1 MDAMAL
7 DGLGPKVEELRELKP
22 QRRDL
27 PMLLDMLSRH
37 DEAKRLVEKEQDYGA
52 AVTILEELPEELRDP
67 ELYPR
72 LRSIHERI
80 LKLESKIQQAR
91 QHGSLPEL
99 EASVSALLQMV
110 PHRPDLAR
118 LQDWITDHQRA
129 VKLFNSGRDDQT
141 TLELLE
147 RIPPDLR
154 DESLYQE
161 VQRKIRISQLEH
173 EIGQE
178 AAAGHFIG
186 LRKQLDQLAALAPGN
201 GLIQS
206 LAPAITINEE
216 ARQLAE
222 EKADWSAADT
232 LLKSL
237 PAGRRDKVLMRRVV
251 EHHERIKVL
260 IDKFSA
266 SFVDGSTAAL
276 QPTLLELSRMTA
288 PQAQSIQL
296 TQLAAQI
303 EPLANAWRR
312 AGRRT
317 TLTKPSNYMKS
328 SPNTC
333 AIQKHTSA

>member
-1 MDAMAL
+1 MAKPSFHFWSVAAPMPKPEDLAPSLRGLAYRNGMTIRAGLDFRHDMNRLIHELEAIRAISTGNRASPATPVSPAPSEADVLEIWRQKRASIEQIQAEVQELVAKHQDYARAATLLEAIPPRLRDENLFLSLCQRRDRVAELEREVRLAVDAMAL

-91 QHGSLPEL
+91 QHGNLPEL
-99 EASVSALLQMV
+99 EASVSELSEIV

-118 LQDWITDHQRA
+118 LQDWITDHRRA
-129 VKLFNSGRDDQT
+129 VELFNSGRDHQT

-154 DESLYQE
+154 DESLYKE

-178 AAAGHFIG
+178 VAAGR
-186 LRKQLDQLAALAPGN
+186 LYR
-201 GLIQS
+201 
-206 LAPAITINEE
+206 
-216 ARQLAE
+216 
-222 EKADWSAADT
+222 SA
-232 LLKSL
+232 
-237 PAGRRDKVLMRRVV
+237 
-251 EHHERIKVL
+251 
-260 IDKFSA
+260 
-266 SFVDGSTAAL
+266 
-276 QPTLLELSRMTA
+276 
-288 PQAQSIQL
+288 
-296 TQLAAQI
+296 
-303 EPLANAWRR
+303 
-312 AGRRT
+312 
-317 TLTKPSNYMKS
+317 
-328 SPNTC
+328 
-333 AIQKHTSA
+333 

>member
-1 MDAMAL
+1 MDAMVL

-99 EASVSALLQMV
+99 EASVSA
-110 PHRPDLAR
+110 
-118 LQDWITDHQRA
+118 
-129 VKLFNSGRDDQT
+129 N
-141 TLELLE
+141 
-147 RIPPDLR
+147 LR
-154 DESLYQE
+154 DGPAPSRTSRGCKMGSLIISE
-161 VQRKIRISQLEH
+161 PSSCSIPDAMTKPLSSFSSPSRRTSEMSHSTRKSRTKIRISQLEH

-186 LRKQLDQLAALAPGN
+186 LRKQLDQLAVLAPGN

-222 EKADWSAADT
+222 EKSRLDSRRHSLEVFACWS
-232 LLKSL
+232 
-237 PAGRRDKVLMRRVV
+237 
-251 EHHERIKVL
+251 ER
-260 IDKFSA
+260 
-266 SFVDGSTAAL
+266 
-276 QPTLLELSRMTA
+276 
-288 PQAQSIQL
+288 
-296 TQLAAQI
+296 
-303 EPLANAWRR
+303 
-312 AGRRT
+312 
-317 TLTKPSNYMKS
+317 
-328 SPNTC
+328 
-333 AIQKHTSA
+333 